1 MSLARITSAI
11 SKALVGAE
19 HLAPELKAAT
29 KNLVS
34 ESGYINQK
42 ALGDHRLLGDLI
54 IGKKGTLDALNA
66 RYRQGGLIG
75 PGGLVAGEFAL
86 DPNFKK
92 LVAALREGKQYITNP
107 YTGEKITRNRG
118 MVKAVTAGAGQAINP
133 LFLLGFPAME
143 ISEALET
150 PGYEDRG
157 GYGGIGGAI
166 GSGLGFAAAGPLGLL
181 GGMSASY
188 LGEGI
193 GRSIGSLADPDKVPS
208 AVTVDPLQNLPIP
221 INSRR

>member
-1 MSLARITSAI
+1 MSLARISNAV

-19 HLAPELKAAT
+19 HLAPELRAAT
-29 KNLVS
+29 RKLVS

-42 ALGDHRLLGDLI
+42 ALGDRRLMGDLL
-54 IGKKGTLDALNA
+54 IGKKGTLDALKA

-75 PGGLVAGEFAL
+75 PGGLVMGEFAI
-86 DPNFKK
+86 DPKFKE
-92 LVAALREGKQYITNP
+92 LLSALKEGKQYITNP
-107 YTGEKITRNRG
+107 YTGETITRTRG
-118 MVKAVTAGAGQAINP
+118 LAKAVTAGTGQAINP

-143 ISEALET
+143 IAEALET
-150 PGYEDRG
+150 PDYEERG

-181 GGMSASY
+181 GGMAASH

-193 GRSIGSLADPDKVPS
+193 GRSLGSLADPDKVPS
-208 AVTVDPLQNLPIP
+208 EVSVDPLDNLPIP